1 MMRAVMVLR
10 KWLPPVIWMAL
21 IFGGSTDVL
30 SGEHTSRFV
39 EPFLRWISMG
49 HLTPE
54 QVATGHLLVRK
65 AGHVTE
71 YAVLSVL
78 FWFALGRPRLDP
90 DAEPNNRGPWIALC
104 LAVVLAVGYA
114 ALDEYHQSFTPSRT
128 ANWHAVAIDAGGAI
142 LGLVLLGAA
151 KLGRGRWETRRT
163 RRHEAA
169 SLLR

>member
-1 MMRAVMVLR
+1 MVRAVMVLR

-21 IFGGSTDVL
+21 IFGGSTDTL

-39 EPFLRWISMG
+39 LPLLRWLLGSG
-49 HLTPE
+49 ATPE
-54 QVATGHLLVRK
+54 QLDWGHFLIRK

-90 DAEPNNRGPWIALC
+90 DAEPGNRKAWFAVC

-114 ALDEYHQSFTPSRT
+114 AADEYHQSFTPSRT
-128 ANWHAVAIDAGGAI
+128 SNWHDVAIDAVGAV
-142 LGLVLLGAA
+142 LGLILLGAL
-151 KLGRGRWETRRT
+151 KLGRRRWAKT
-163 RRHEAA
+163 AA
-169 SLLR
+169 SAA

>member
-1 MMRAVMVLR
+1 MVRAVMVLR

-39 EPFLRWISMG
+39 LPFLRWLFSG
-49 HLTPE
+49 HLNPD
-54 QVATGHLLVRK
+54 QLDWGHLLIRK

-78 FWFALGRPRLDP
+78 FWFALCRPRLGP
-90 DAEPNNRGPWIALC
+90 DAKLNNRGPWLTVC
-104 LAVVLAVGYA
+104 LAVVLTVCYA

-128 ANWHAVAIDAGGAI
+128 ASLHDVVIDTGGAI
-142 LGLVLLGAA
+142 FGLTLLGLARPA
-151 KLGRGRWETRRT
+151 RGRSATQREEPVRP
-163 RRHEAA
+163 A
-169 SLLR
+169 

>member
-1 MMRAVMVLR
+1 MVRAVMVLR

-30 SGEHTSRFV
+30 SSEHTSRFV
-39 EPFLRWISMG
+39 LPFLRWLFSG
-49 HLTPE
+49 HLSPD
-54 QVATGHLLVRK
+54 QLDWAHLLIRK

-78 FWFALGRPRLDP
+78 FWLALCRPRLNL
-90 DAEPNNRGPWIALC
+90 DAEPNPRGPWLAVC

-128 ANWHAVAIDAGGAI
+128 ASWHDVVIDGGGAI
-142 LGLVLLGAA
+142 FGLTLLGLVR
-151 KLGRGRWETRRT
+151 LGRGRWTARRKDFMQS
-163 RRHEAA
+163 A
-169 SLLR
+169 

>member
-1 MMRAVMVLR
+1 MVRAVMVLR

-39 EPFLRWISMG
+39 LPFLRWLADGRLTAEGLEWG
-49 HLTPE
+49 HF
-54 QVATGHLLVRK
+54 LVRK

-71 YAVLSVL
+71 YAVLSIL

-90 DAEPNNRGPWIALC
+90 DAEPNNRGPWFAVF
-104 LAVVLAVGYA
+104 LAVLLAVGWA

-128 ANWHAVAIDAGGAI
+128 ANWHDVAVDAGGAI
-142 LGLVLLGAA
+142 FGLILLGTA
-151 KLGRGRWETRRT
+151 KMGRGRWTARRRMRATRP
-163 RRHEAA
+163 A
-169 SLLR
+169 

>member
-1 MMRAVMVLR
+1 MVRAVMALR

-39 EPFLRWISMG
+39 VPLLRWVFGEGS
-49 HLTPE
+49 TPE
-54 QVATGHLLVRK
+54 QLEWYHHLIRK

-78 FWFALGRPRLDP
+78 LWLALWKPLLGPEADRNQRRHWFA
-90 DAEPNNRGPWIALC
+90 ALV
-104 LAVVLAVGYA
+104 AVLLAVGYA

-128 ANWHAVAIDAGGAI
+128 ANWQDVVIDGAGAVFGVTLLAVARLGFGKRTVERSTLAI
-142 LGLVLLGAA
+142 
-151 KLGRGRWETRRT
+151 
-163 RRHEAA
+163 H
-169 SLLR
+169 